1 MSDPQDLTV
10 EVLREI
16 RDEIVTTRNDLG
28 ARIENG
34 LAEVRT
40 ELGGRIDQTNAR
52 LEVVETTL
60 LEMAEPQRFVV
71 RHLGVLAGRDRM
83 LETDVD
89 ELKARVD
96 AIEKRLASR

>member
-1 MSDPQDLTV
+1 MSDPHDNLTV
-10 EVLREI
+10 AILREI
-16 RDEIVTTRNDLG
+16 RDEIVTTRSDLG
-28 ARIENG
+28 ARIESG

-40 ELGGRIDQTNAR
+40 ELGHTNAR

-60 LEMAEPQRFVV
+60 LEMAEQPRFVV
-71 RHLGVLAGRDRM
+71 RHLGVLAGRDRV

-96 AIEKRLASR
+96 AIERRLASSPP